1 MKKIISEKAKYDMNL
16 RKKLEKKQFNTDL
29 SKDEFEKLNEL
40 LIRLGINKALF
51 IRIAKN
57 NLKEGKLK
65 MNNCE
70 EIKDYLRG
78 KEISISYEE
87 KEDFDLGNYPKQYQE
102 DDITLNDGYLFYI
115 ENKDRT
121 KSYISLSKRTNPDDT
136 NDEYLDDQF
145 FSGYFSST
153 TLDNLLNL
161 VEKK

>member
-1 MKKIISEKAKYDMNL
+1 MKKIISEKAKYDMKL

-87 KEDFDLGNYPKQYQE
+87 KEDFHLGNYPKQYQE